1 MHDGVNMKNMK
12 KREKMIFL
20 NIFLKG
26 ILKLPSS
33 YI

>member
-1 MHDGVNMKNMK
+1 MHDGVNMENMK